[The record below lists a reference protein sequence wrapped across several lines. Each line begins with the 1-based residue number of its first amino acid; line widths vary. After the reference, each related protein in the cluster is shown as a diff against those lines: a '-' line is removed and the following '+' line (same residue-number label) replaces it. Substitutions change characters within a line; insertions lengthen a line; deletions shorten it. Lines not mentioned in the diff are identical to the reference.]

1 LLQNQIKKILHSK
14 GSSRLTRKRSK
25 SNKIMSYKKN
35 KVKNNIANP
44 RKKIIK
50 KSTKSVNS
58 FNKKENSVNSK
69 VLINTNIAKEE
80 KVIVMH
86 KPEKKIIIQK
96 QFIDY
101 AINHLTYEEALI
113 YDKRT
118 YFEYYISLV
127 RTKHPIFF
135 TFCLLKD
142 YNILIIKICIFLL
155 SITVYFGINALFF
168 NNTIIH
174 TIYLNEGKY
183 DIVSVLPRII
193 LSFAISH
200 IINIILRIC
209 FLSERE
215 LFSIE
220 KQKTLLEAR
229 RKSKKVLSCFSIKY
243 FVFFAFSIIYLIL
256 LWYYLASFCA
266 IFQNSQIFLLLNT
279 IISYGISLIY
289 PLFINLIPGILRIYS
304 LKDINRNRNCI

>member
-1 LLQNQIKKILHSK
+1 MHSK
-14 GSSRLTRKRSK
+14 GSSRLARKRSK
-25 SNKIMSYKKN
+25 SNKIKKYSKN
-35 KVKNNIANP
+35 KVKFNVSNP

-50 KSTKSVNS
+50 KSTRSVNS

-69 VLINTNIAKEE
+69 VIINTNIVKEE
-80 KVIVMH
+80 KMIVIH
-86 KPEKKIIIQK
+86 KPEKKIIQK

-101 AINHLTYEEALI
+101 AINHLAYEEALMH
-113 YDKRT
+113 DKRT
-118 YFEYYISLV
+118 YLEYYISLV
-127 RTKHPIFF
+127 KAKHPIIFA
-135 TFCLLKD
+135 FCQLKD
-142 YNILIIKICIFLL
+142 YNILLIKICLFLL

-183 DIVSVLPRII
+183 DIVSVLPRIF

-229 RKSKKVLSCFSIKY
+229 RKSKKVLCCFSIKY
-243 FVFFAFSIIYLIL
+243 FIFFIFSIIYLIL

-289 PLFINLIPGILRIYS
+289 PFVINLIPGILRIYS
-304 LKDINRNRNCI
+304 LNDINRNRYCIYMLSIIIQII